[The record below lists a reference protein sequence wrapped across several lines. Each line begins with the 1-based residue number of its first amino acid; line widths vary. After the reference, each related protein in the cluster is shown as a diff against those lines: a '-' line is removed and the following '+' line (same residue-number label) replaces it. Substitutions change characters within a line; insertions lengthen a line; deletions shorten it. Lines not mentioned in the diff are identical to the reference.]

1 MSRTSPTQAQARRR
15 RRRRSLRRSSRKHRL
30 SRPSDTE
37 SPSSEPTPTSTLLSE
52 DAVVDG
58 GIYEQWRVD
67 KASGRH
73 VLDSEHVQIWLPEG
87 MLREEFDDI
96 YRQSSAVIESG
107 VYSMTC
113 GTEDYLT
120 YITEDYNQMKFG
132 DWERRFEIVGDS
144 TRGSSRTTPTSFGT
158 GCNLRNPHP
167 RRVLTDPGAYRSVYF
182 VERPFAFATGYLAR
196 VTSSFSRTIASGSSP
211 RSLARKRQ

>member
-1 MSRTSPTQAQARRR
+1 
-15 RRRRSLRRSSRKHRL
+15 
-30 SRPSDTE
+30 
-37 SPSSEPTPTSTLLSE
+37 
-52 DAVVDG
+52 
-58 GIYEQWRVD
+58 
-67 KASGRH
+67 
-73 VLDSEHVQIWLPEG
+73 

-96 YRQSSAVIESG
+96 YRHSSAVIESG

-132 DWERRFEIVGDS
+132 DWERRFEIVGENCPTIDNYIHTVFDVSEDMIILQTEYDVDYTDDQGFISPGYQNTHAIVTYKVIKTSEGS

-167 RRVLTDPGAYRSVYF
+167 RPVLTDPGAYRSVYF

-211 RSLARKRQ
+211 RSLARNRQ